1 MSDTEKSASSNNKF
15 LKGTLILTVSSIVVK
30 VIGSLNWII
39 LSRVLGGEGIGLYQ
53 MGFPIYLMAITLSSA
68 GIPVAISIIT
78 AEKLAQKD
86 FLGAK
91 RVFNVSLRLLF
102 VTGLVFA
109 SVLFFGAHWLIDNH
123 WIRDSRAYYSIIALA
138 PAVFFVTFLASF
150 RGYLQGWQ
158 IMTPTAAS
166 EIVEQLM
173 RVVTMIVFANMFMPH
188 GLAYAAGG
196 ASMGAGVGAFCALL
210 VLMWFYGRLKQK
222 LKADLQQQNPLATR
236 ESARAIISR
245 LLRLALP
252 VSMSSLML
260 PVVAN
265 LDLLIVPQRL
275 EAAGFHISQATEFFG
290 YLTGMA
296 VPLINLATIFTAAMT
311 ISLVPAISESR
322 ALNDVFGIRAKT
334 RTAFRVAL
342 IITCPCFV
350 GMYFLAEKIAALI
363 YNAPGAADAI
373 QTMSVGILL
382 LGLHQIS
389 TGILQGLGRTSI
401 PVINMILAAAVKVF
415 LSWTLTA
422 IPTLGIKGAA
432 MATVVD
438 FGLAAVLNM
447 IFIYKYTGFALSFS
461 GVFKP
466 AVSAA
471 AMGAAVYGVI
481 TLAVSWGAWAIL
493 AAIAVAV
500 PVYGGVLLAVGGMGK
515 DDLES
520 LPFIG
525 HRLLAAGQKLGYF
538 R

>member
-109 SVLFFGAHWLIDNH
+109 SALFFGAHWLIDNH

-500 PVYGGVLLAVGGMGK
+500 PVYGGVLLAVGGIGK

>member
-91 RVFNVSLRLLF
+91 RVVNVSLRLLF

-109 SVLFFGAHWLIDNH
+109 SALFFGAHWLIDNH

-471 AMGAAVYGVI
+471 AMGSAVYGVI

>member
-109 SVLFFGAHWLIDNH
+109 SALFFGVHWLIDNH

>member
-15 LKGTLILTVSSIVVK
+15 LKGTLILTVSSIGVH
-30 VIGSLNWII
+30 VICSLNCLL

-109 SVLFFGAHWLIDNH
+109 SALFFGAHWLIDNH

-500 PVYGGVLLAVGGMGK
+500 PVYGGVLLAVGGIGK

>member
-1 MSDTEKSASSNNKF
+1 
-15 LKGTLILTVSSIVVK
+15 
-30 VIGSLNWII
+30 
-39 LSRVLGGEGIGLYQ
+39 
-53 MGFPIYLMAITLSSA
+53 
-68 GIPVAISIIT
+68 
-78 AEKLAQKD
+78 
-86 FLGAK
+86 
-91 RVFNVSLRLLF
+91 
-102 VTGLVFA
+102 
-109 SVLFFGAHWLIDNH
+109 
-123 WIRDSRAYYSIIALA
+123 
-138 PAVFFVTFLASF
+138 
-150 RGYLQGWQ
+150 
-158 IMTPTAAS
+158 
-166 EIVEQLM
+166 
-173 RVVTMIVFANMFMPH
+173 
-188 GLAYAAGG
+188 
-196 ASMGAGVGAFCALL
+196 
-210 VLMWFYGRLKQK
+210 
-222 LKADLQQQNPLATR
+222 
-236 ESARAIISR
+236 
-245 LLRLALP
+245 
-252 VSMSSLML
+252 
-260 PVVAN
+260 
-265 LDLLIVPQRL
+265 
-275 EAAGFHISQATEFFG
+275 
-290 YLTGMA
+290 
-296 VPLINLATIFTAAMT
+296 
-311 ISLVPAISESR
+311 
-322 ALNDVFGIRAKT
+322 
-334 RTAFRVAL
+334 
-342 IITCPCFV
+342 
-350 GMYFLAEKIAALI
+350 MYFLAEKIAALI

>member
-109 SVLFFGAHWLIDNH
+109 SALFFGAHWLIDNH

-166 EIVEQLM
+166 EMVEQLM

>member
-1 MSDTEKSASSNNKF
+1 
-15 LKGTLILTVSSIVVK
+15 
-30 VIGSLNWII
+30 
-39 LSRVLGGEGIGLYQ
+39 
-53 MGFPIYLMAITLSSA
+53 
-68 GIPVAISIIT
+68 
-78 AEKLAQKD
+78 
-86 FLGAK
+86 
-91 RVFNVSLRLLF
+91 
-102 VTGLVFA
+102 
-109 SVLFFGAHWLIDNH
+109 
-123 WIRDSRAYYSIIALA
+123 
-138 PAVFFVTFLASF
+138 
-150 RGYLQGWQ
+150 
-158 IMTPTAAS
+158 
-166 EIVEQLM
+166 
-173 RVVTMIVFANMFMPH
+173 
-188 GLAYAAGG
+188 
-196 ASMGAGVGAFCALL
+196 
-210 VLMWFYGRLKQK
+210 
-222 LKADLQQQNPLATR
+222 
-236 ESARAIISR
+236 
-245 LLRLALP
+245 
-252 VSMSSLML
+252 ML

-275 EAAGFHISQATEFFG
+275 EAAGFHISQAIEFFG

-389 TGILQGLGRTSI
+389 TGILQGLLGRTSI

>member
-109 SVLFFGAHWLIDNH
+109 SALFFGAHWLIDNH

-236 ESARAIISR
+236 ESARGIISR

>member
-109 SVLFFGAHWLIDNH
+109 SALFFGAHWLIDNH

-500 PVYGGVLLAVGGMGK
+500 PVYGGVLLAVGGTGK